1 MHWSGERR
9 QSLFHPGPTLWPEYK
24 VLDFDSLRKRILY
37 VLYNIYKIYYLKINR
52 VPRYCTEETMGTGG
66 RGSGHHAHRS
76 LSHHR
81 CSASSSYLAQLSTR
95 CLLYAHLRSWVF
107 NLSISAAVTVRGVRK
122 NTQCSPCV
130 HGFKEIAK
138 GQERPRSPSW
148 GRAQP
153 RGRWT
158 ELPCPSGVRQAF
170 TEVPLLYLTFFFWD
184 WAADHGAKMIK
195 LSGKAF
201 VCLSLERQLPTHNND
216 LMVKKKKERKEK
228 A

>member
-1 MHWSGERR
+1 M
-9 QSLFHPGPTLWPEYK
+9 T
-24 VLDFDSLRKRILY
+24 
-37 VLYNIYKIYYLKINR
+37 
-52 VPRYCTEETMGTGG
+52 
-66 RGSGHHAHRS
+66 A
-76 LSHHR
+76 
-81 CSASSSYLAQLSTR
+81 
-95 CLLYAHLRSWVF
+95 
-107 NLSISAAVTVRGVRK
+107 RGVRK

-216 LMVKKKKERKEK
+216 LMVKKKKKKRKGLGLNYTLQSRMKTVLLFFKFFFNFVLFQASHSPNTFFFLNISLAGCWLLISLPCGCPKNIRNRCYDALKNFLPRLYEPSPSWVRLEELLF
-228 A
+228 